1 METNKSRK
9 RNSSENK
16 RNSGE
21 NKRNSGEK
29 KQDELSSKYFIEY
42 LMSEQRQRDHEI
54 AKLKKLVQSL
64 KKRLETYT
72 HFFKREHGI

>member
-42 LMSEQRQRDHEI
+42 LMRNNDNVTMKSQNLRNLFNH
-54 AKLKKLVQSL
+54 
-64 KKRLETYT
+64 
-72 HFFKREHGI
+72 